1 MRRSLKMALIALAMG
16 TSTLGLGL
24 PAMAD
29 TVVVGAGPAGGIAF
43 GYRDGYWDRARAWHR
58 WQNRRAAAAWRAENR
73 EHYYAYRHN
82 RDHNGGWR
90 DHERY
95 WETH

>member
-1 MRRSLKMALIALAMG
+1 MKMALIALAMG
-16 TSTLGLGL
+16 TSTFSLGL

-29 TVVVGAGPAGGIAF
+29 NLTVAVGPAGGIAF
-43 GYRDGYWDRARAWHR
+43 GYRDGYWDRGHNWHAWE
-58 WQNRRAAAAWRAENR
+58 NRRAAAAYRAENR
-73 EHYYAYRHN
+73 EHYYEYRHT
-82 RDHNGGWR
+82 RDHDGGWR